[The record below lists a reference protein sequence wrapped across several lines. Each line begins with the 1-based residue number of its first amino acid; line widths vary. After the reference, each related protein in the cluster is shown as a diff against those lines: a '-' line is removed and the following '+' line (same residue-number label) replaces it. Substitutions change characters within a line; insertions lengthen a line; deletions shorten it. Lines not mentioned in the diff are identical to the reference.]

1 MACEGERKPDG
12 LATLAFYFRECSGWR
27 PVSFRSEGSVP
38 AEGPPHSRPHRAIHS
53 AGAEPDAKQRSRT
66 MGSTRPEAITQ
77 RMDDASVG
85 LDGSIRQLARML
97 AIVD

>member
-1 MACEGERKPDG
+1 
-12 LATLAFYFRECSGWR
+12 
-27 PVSFRSEGSVP
+27 
-38 AEGPPHSRPHRAIHS
+38 
-53 AGAEPDAKQRSRT
+53 